1 MKDELLNPLAN
12 IVNAAQSLISDDS
25 ESVDDPLQQKY
36 VHAIHDDAVRLYDLV
51 VSFPD
56 LTWQRV
62 REMLNYEA
70 RSHLASI
77 IGYAEILLDE
87 VDGPLTDNQRQ
98 LVHYISTNGKHLLN
112 LLSDLQDKP

>member
-1 MKDELLNPLAN
+1 MDDELLNPLSN
-12 IVNAAQSLISDDS
+12 IISTAQILIVDEL
-25 ESVDDPLQQKY
+25 ESVLDPLQQKY

-56 LTWQRV
+56 LTWQRA
-62 REMLNYEA
+62 REILSFES

-98 LVHYISTNGKHLLN
+98 LVHYVSTNGKHLLS
-112 LLSDLQDKP
+112 LLSDL